1 MSFSQTFNPNPP
13 PKDPVRMSKRLRH
26 ALITHRHESALCPD
40 CDHGV
45 AGGLPCQTCAG
56 TGYVRL
62 RYIDVAAAIGLSPSM
77 LSQLLHGKVVGRGD
91 PRLAKVGRYFELPEE
106 AWEEPA

>member
-26 ALITHRHESALCPD
+26 ALITHRHER
-40 CDHGV
+40 H
-45 AGGLPCQTCAG
+45 
-56 TGYVRL
+56 L

-77 LSQLLHGKVVGRGD
+77 LSQLLHGKVVGHGD
-91 PRLAKVGRYFELPEE
+91 PRLAMVGQFLEVPEAE
-106 AWEEPA
+106 REEPA